1 MITIHSYAPLCFG
14 GPVIFIVSL
23 GEGGAVGGF
32 FLGGGG
38 KSHGFQEEWREAQLS
53 PKNSKGRLWKIDRQL
68 TDNEESVL
76 EYEKALQGNQVNF
89 LLWHNKNPPFS
100 TGN

>member
-1 MITIHSYAPLCFG
+1 MQSE
-14 GPVIFIVSL
+14 V
-23 GEGGAVGGF
+23 F
-32 FLGGGG
+32 FFGGGG
-38 KSHGFQEEWREAQLS
+38 GNHMVFRRNEEAQLS

-89 LLWHNKNPPFS
+89 LL
-100 TGN
+100 

>member
-23 GEGGAVGGF
+23 EEGGVVGSFFF

-38 KSHGFQEEWREAQLS
+38 SHGFQEERLS
-53 PKNSKGRLWKIDRQL
+53 YHLKNSKGRLWKIDCQL
-68 TDNEESVL
+68 TANEESV
-76 EYEKALQGNQVNF
+76 
-89 LLWHNKNPPFS
+89 
-100 TGN
+100 

>member
-32 FLGGGG
+32 FFFGGGG
-38 KSHGFQEEWREAQLS
+38 NHMVFR
-53 PKNSKGRLWKIDRQL
+53 R
-68 TDNEESVL
+68 NEERLSYHL
-76 EYEKALQGNQVNF
+76 KIQKGDYGKLTVNYQPMRRVY
-89 LLWHNKNPPFS
+89 KNMKKPYR
-100 TGN
+100 GIR

>member
-23 GEGGAVGGF
+23 EEGGVVGSFFF

-38 KSHGFQEEWREAQLS
+38 ITWFSGREAQLS
-53 PKNSKGRLWKIDRQL
+53 PKKFKRETMEN
-68 TDNEESVL
+68 
-76 EYEKALQGNQVNF
+76 
-89 LLWHNKNPPFS
+89 
-100 TGN
+100 